1 MERWRELKKLRE
13 RAALLSDWYGEEF
26 AATEMS
32 DSAHSSQP
40 VQLGTVLEGLLGE
53 FENPDTGKFLK
64 IESSWRKIAGTQLA
78 SFTHPAGFQDGVLI
92 LEVRHSALIA
102 ELTPSLD
109 LIRDRINEVY
119 GSGFCAEVRLTIGGG
134 RSRRSPAR

>member
-64 IESSWRKIAGTQLA
+64 IESSWRRIAGAQLA
-78 SFTHPAGFQDGVLI
+78 ALAHPAGFRDGTLF

-109 LIRDRINEVY
+109 LICGRINEVF
-119 GSGFCAEVRLTIGGG
+119 GAGFCGEVRLTIGGG